1 LKAKLTELEAMQE
14 KKQNWLKNNITS
26 AQDL

>member
-1 LKAKLTELEAMQE
+1 LKAKLNELEAMQE
-14 KKQNWLKNNITS
+14 KKQIWLKNNITS